1 MSWCAPSSE
10 RNALFPLAALVA
22 IVGTGGPFG
31 PTKTLLFTADNESH
45 GLFGTITA
53 LP

>member
-1 MSWCAPSSE
+1 MPSGVPRSK
-10 RNALFPLAALVA
+10 RNALFPFSLVA
-22 IVGTGGPFG
+22 IAGTEGPFG
-31 PTKTLLFTADNESH
+31 PTKTLLFKAGRESH